1 MEKAESCVCCQE
13 IEQVKNKLI
22 EAVSS
27 GECEEQPKCI
37 TQHPGFH
44 PVSTKRWVLQTAWY
58 HTSNSTKTRMMGPK
72 INFLDILLTGNWL
85 DGVGE
90 Y

>member
-1 MEKAESCVCCQE
+1 MERAESCVCFQE
-13 IEQVKNKLI
+13 IEQIKNKLI
-22 EAVSS
+22 EAVNS
-27 GECEEQPKCI
+27 GECEEQPKCM

-44 PVSTKRWVLQTAWY
+44 PCALIGGSYTLLGISTR
-58 HTSNSTKTRMMGPK
+58 NSTKTHMMRSK

-85 DGVGE
+85 NGVGE